1 MNKLFIY
8 IVKFGKCLVDDKGK
22 KKSTKKVK
30 DPLSFEKWIFRN
42 GQPDCDDRALT
53 CNMENCICVVNLCF
67 LNFVEFG
74 SVILSNVTF
83 GKF

>member
-1 MNKLFIY
+1 MDRK
-8 IVKFGKCLVDDKGK
+8 
-22 KKSTKKVK
+22 
-30 DPLSFEKWIFRN
+30 

-53 CNMENCICVVNLCF
+53 CNMENNICVVNLCF

-83 GKF
+83 GKL